1 MNQNNNATLPKKIS
15 WWKFFFNRGIGENYS
30 QLNAKR
36 IVLTNTT
43 IGLTLIICFSF
54 IFTQS
59 IHNIYPFNLIF
70 IFFGIIYLIGW
81 WLNKPEKNT
90 RAKALVFFSV
100 LIHATI
106 LALTLGPKI
115 DFKTFYIP
123 ISIIP
128 FLIFNK
134 NERPLFYFSVLIA
147 LINIVVLYTI
157 DIPTSFILSSFSEET
172 YYSLNHAFNFISI
185 GCMVILSFLFMSITE
200 LGETVSIEK
209 TVLLEQQNI
218 ELENRRHEQE
228 KLNIVK
234 DRFLSIIAH
243 DLKSPIHNLQGI
255 SDLILQNTL
264 SRTESEF
271 IINRFKISAKNTS
284 DMLDNLLLW
293 CTSELTN
300 AVKKSEQIY
309 IKYFIDKIFEQ
320 ISYRATQKKIV
331 LLNFIDEDMVIKND
345 PYALEI
351 VMRNILLNAIKF
363 SHPGQEIFV
372 RSEVIHNAIKIHV
385 VDHGIGIPPAILEV
399 LFDADISK
407 SRSGTQNEKGFGL
420 GLTLC
425 KQLLEKNKGTIS
437 AESVPDQV
445 TTLTITLKTK
455 SS

>member
-1 MNQNNNATLPKKIS
+1 
-15 WWKFFFNRGIGENYS
+15 
-30 QLNAKR
+30 
-36 IVLTNTT
+36 
-43 IGLTLIICFSF
+43 
-54 IFTQS
+54 
-59 IHNIYPFNLIF
+59 
-70 IFFGIIYLIGW
+70 
-81 WLNKPEKNT
+81 
-90 RAKALVFFSV
+90 
-100 LIHATI
+100 
-106 LALTLGPKI
+106 
-115 DFKTFYIP
+115 
-123 ISIIP
+123 
-128 FLIFNK
+128 
-134 NERPLFYFSVLIA
+134 
-147 LINIVVLYTI
+147 
-157 DIPTSFILSSFSEET
+157 
-172 YYSLNHAFNFISI
+172 
-185 GCMVILSFLFMSITE
+185 MSITE